1 MTTRIDIALKMKETG
16 LVPLFF
22 HNDPK
27 ICIDVISACYKG
39 GARVFEFTNRGE
51 YAWEI
56 FTEVNKV
63 IHSAYPDMIL
73 GAGTIMDAAT
83 AALYIQSGAKFIVS
97 PILSEEVIKIC
108 NRRKILCLPGCM
120 TLTEISKAE
129 ELGAE
134 VVKIFPGDQL
144 GPEFVSAI
152 KGPCPW
158 SSIMPSGGVDLN
170 EANIAAWIKSGVHC
184 VGMGSKLITKEL
196 IAEKDYSLLEKN
208 VAFVLSVINKSK

>member
-1 MTTRIDIALKMKETG
+1 MKTRIDIALKMKETG

-22 HNDPK
+22 HADPK
-27 ICIDVISACYKG
+27 VCIEVISACYKG

-63 IHSAYPDMIL
+63 IQANYPDMIL
-73 GAGTIMDAAT
+73 GAGTIMDEPT
-83 AALYIQSGAKFIVS
+83 AALYLQSGAGFIVS

-108 NRRKILCLPGCM
+108 NRRKVLCLPGCM

-129 ELGAE
+129 ELGVE
-134 VVKIFPGDQL
+134 IVKIFPGDQL
-144 GPEFVSAI
+144 GPEFVAAI

-170 EANIAAWIKSGVHC
+170 EANIVAWIKSGVHC
-184 VGMGSKLITKEL
+184 VGMGSKLITKEI
-196 IAEKDYSLLEKN
+196 IAKQDYATLEKN
-208 VAFVLSVINKSK
+208 VAFVLSVIKKSK